1 VAPVD
6 SLRTQLP
13 FVWRLAWGLVRAL
26 CEDWDADE
34 VVDLLDAALA
44 LAREETGQ

>member
-1 VAPVD
+1 
-6 SLRTQLP
+6 
-13 FVWRLAWGLVRAL
+13 VWRLAWGLVRTL
-26 CEDWDADE
+26 REDWDADE